1 MATSRP
7 SRRSRST
14 LVLLVLASVTAITL
28 DARGGGVVG
37 AVRSAAT
44 DVAAPVRSAGEV
56 VLGPVGDALAG
67 VTGYD
72 EVVEENERLHARVE
86 ELEGERLLA
95 DDARSE
101 LAALLE
107 ANDLA
112 DVTTLPTMAAR
123 VVGSPPSSFDR
134 TVQLDRGS
142 DDGVGEDLPVV
153 TGAGLVGRV
162 VGVSRTRSTVRLVT
176 DQTSA
181 VGSRLSRSGEL
192 AVAEGRG
199 ADRPLRLGLLDA
211 RSQVEAGDLLVTSG
225 VAGSPFP
232 GGIPFGRV
240 VSVASTPGA
249 LEPVVDVEPT
259 VDLDRLRHVRV
270 IMTGGR

>member
-1 MATSRP
+1 MLRP
-7 SRRSRST
+7 SDRPRT
-14 LVLLVLASVTAITL
+14 IVVLLLLTSVTAITL
-28 DARGGGVVG
+28 DVRGGGVIG

-44 DVAAPVRSAGEV
+44 DVAAPVRSVGEA
-56 VLGPVGDALAG
+56 VLGPVGDGLAG

-72 EVVEENERLHARVE
+72 EVVDENDRLRARVE

-95 DDARSE
+95 DDARQE

-107 ANDLA
+107 ANGLA
-112 DVTTLPTMAAR
+112 HFTSLPTLAAR
-123 VVGSPPSSFDR
+123 VVGAPPSSFDR
-134 TVQLDRGS
+134 SVQLDRGS
-142 DDGVGEDLPVV
+142 DDGIAEDLPVV

-162 VGVSRTRSTVRLVT
+162 VAVSRTSSTVRLVS
-176 DQTSA
+176 DHASA
-181 VGSRLSRSGEL
+181 VGARLSASGEL

-199 ADRPLRLGLLDA
+199 VDRPLRLGLLDA
-211 RSQVEAGDLLVTSG
+211 RSEVAAGDLLVTSG

-232 GGIPFGRV
+232 GGIPLGRV
-240 VSVASTPGA
+240 VAVAHTPGA

-270 IMTGGR
+270 LLTGNR

>member
-1 MATSRP
+1 MPRLSDRP
-7 SRRSRST
+7 RST

-28 DARGGGVVG
+28 DVRGGGVVD

-44 DVAAPVRSAGEV
+44 DVAAPVRSAGDA

-72 EVVEENERLHARVE
+72 DVVEENERLRARVE
-86 ELEGERLLA
+86 DLEGGRLLA

-107 ANDLA
+107 AADLA
-112 DVTTLPTMAAR
+112 HFTALPTVAAR
-123 VVGSPPSSFDR
+123 VVGPPPSSFER

-162 VGVSRTRSTVRLVT
+162 VAVSRTRSTVRLVT
-176 DQTSA
+176 DETSA

-199 ADRPLRLGLLDA
+199 VDRPLRVGLLDA

-225 VAGSPFP
+225 VVGSPFP
-232 GGIPFGRV
+232 GGIPLGRV
-240 VSVASTPGA
+240 VSVVRTPGA
-249 LEPVVDVEPT
+249 LEPAVDVEPT
-259 VDLDRLRHVRV
+259 VDLEGLRHVRV
-270 IMTGGR
+270 LMTGEG

>member
-1 MATSRP
+1 MLRP
-7 SRRSRST
+7 SDRPRST
-14 LVLLVLASVTAITL
+14 LLLLVLASVTAITL
-28 DARGGGVVG
+28 DVRGGGVI
-37 AVRSAAT
+37 ASVRSAAT
-44 DVAAPVRSAGEV
+44 DLAAPVRSAGEA
-56 VLGPVGDALAG
+56 VLGPVGDGLAG
-67 VTGYD
+67 VTGYGD
-72 EVVEENERLHARVE
+72 VVEENERLRARVE

-107 ANDLA
+107 ANDLTHFTA
-112 DVTTLPTMAAR
+112 LLTVAAR
-123 VVGSPPSSFDR
+123 VVGAPPSSFER
-134 TVQLDRGS
+134 TLQLDRGS
-142 DDGVGEDLPVV
+142 DDGVAEDLPVV

-162 VGVSRTRSTVRLVT
+162 VDVSRTRSTVRLVT

-225 VAGSPFP
+225 VVGSPFP
-232 GGIPFGRV
+232 GGIPLGRV
-240 VSVASTPGA
+240 VAVARTPGA
-249 LEPVVDVEPT
+249 LEPEVDVVPT
-259 VDLDRLRHVRV
+259 VDLDHLRHVRV
-270 IMTGGR
+270 LRTGDR